1 MKIGIISDIHE
12 NFHNLFLAL
21 DLCRD
26 EGVEHLLCLGD
37 MINPGIAMALA
48 KCGLPTN
55 GIWGN
60 NDGDKVLITRF
71 ALHPKSQLSMS
82 DKTYDFVEV
91 AGKRIFITHYTELAQ
106 PMAKSGEYDLVCYG
120 HDHQQYYE
128 KVGACHVVNPGELS
142 GHLTGL
148 VSFAIYDSDLD
159 EVAFYELPDAVIVR
173 TELMAKHLGVG
184 NE

>member
-21 DLCRD
+21 EICRD
-26 EGVEHLLCLGD
+26 EEVDHLLCLGD

-71 ALHPKSQLSMS
+71 ALHPKSQLTMS
-82 DKTYDFVEV
+82 DKTYDFVELD
-91 AGKRIFITHYTELAQ
+91 GQRIFITHYPELAQ
-106 PMAKSGEYDLVCYG
+106 PMAQSGLYDLVCYG
-120 HDHQQYYE
+120 HDHQQFYD
-128 KVGACHVVNPGELS
+128 KVGDCHVVNPGELS

-148 VSFAIYDSDLD
+148 VSFAIYDTALG
-159 EVAFYELPDAVIVR
+159 EVAFHELPEAVIVR
-173 TELMAKHLGVG
+173 TELMAKYLGQ
-184 NE
+184 